1 MRLVDERMQRNAAGV
16 HARKGESRGDEEN
29 KMRMMEMEACDTVMA
44 TRGGEFLRH
53 TRTEDTNTQ
62 VEGRKRGE
70 GRKEEGLMLGNRHAC
85 KMRRKKS
92 GACGGSAAAVQ
103 RPLSHSHTSAMAI
116 FHPERP
122 QRLSLGIG

>member
-1 MRLVDERMQRNAAGV
+1 
-16 HARKGESRGDEEN
+16 
-29 KMRMMEMEACDTVMA
+29 
-44 TRGGEFLRH
+44 
-53 TRTEDTNTQ
+53 
-62 VEGRKRGE
+62 
-70 GRKEEGLMLGNRHAC
+70 MLGNRHAC

-116 FHPERP
+116 FHPERA

>member
-29 KMRMMEMEACDTVMA
+29 KMRMMEMEACDTVMTT

-62 VEGRKRGE
+62 VEGRKRE
-70 GRKEEGLMLGNRHAC
+70 GRKE
-85 KMRRKKS
+85 
-92 GACGGSAAAVQ
+92 GGGPNAWQSS
-103 RPLSHSHTSAMAI
+103 RM
-116 FHPERP
+116 
-122 QRLSLGIG
+122 